1 MFNFTFN
8 AGVAE
13 IKAGDYTVISQP
25 FQPTFQGPRPW
36 ENEAAALEWM
46 RSSFPQYFVPVDT
59 TPDENSEQEGN

>member
-8 AGVAE
+8 EGVAE
-13 IKAGDYTVISQP
+13 IRADDYIVVSQP

-36 ENEAAALEWM
+36 DNEATALEWM
-46 RSSFPQYFVPVDT
+46 RSSFPQYFVPDNI